1 MRTVLIYLTLAFC
14 LLPLWLCSAVAR
26 ENSDKDRDKLIEA
39 LMERVKHL
47 ETIIGE
53 DERPIATKLTIV
65 ERLDRIE
72 REFRESKSKA
82 KPLEYDLQHD
92 LRQLNQAVQNI
103 SRRVDELKARV
114 DRMEREADAMLKADD
129 FSSLRRDVE
138 RLQRQLDNLTQKVD
152 KRN

>member
-14 LLPLWLCSAVAR
+14 LLPLWLCSAVAG

-47 ETIIGE
+47 EAVIGE
-53 DERPIATKLTIV
+53 DESPFTTKPAMV
-65 ERLDRIE
+65 ERLDRLE
-72 REFRESKSKA
+72 REFQESKNKA

-92 LRQLNQAVQNI
+92 LRQVNQAVQNI

-114 DRMEREADAMLKADD
+114 DHTERVADAMLKADD
-129 FSSLRRDVE
+129 LSSLQRDVE
-138 RLQRQLDNLTQKVD
+138 RLQSQLDNLTQKVGN
-152 KRN
+152 RN